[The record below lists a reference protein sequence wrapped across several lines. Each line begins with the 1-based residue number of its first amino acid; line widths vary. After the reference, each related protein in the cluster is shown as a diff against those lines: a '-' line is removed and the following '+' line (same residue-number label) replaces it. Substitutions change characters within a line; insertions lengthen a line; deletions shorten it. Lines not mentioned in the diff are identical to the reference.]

1 MNILITA
8 GGTEEKIDQ
17 VRRITNTS
25 TGQTG
30 LFLAQQLQA
39 HGHEIFYVRA
49 KKAETFLK
57 SNREIVF
64 ESADEL
70 EKAIQQTL
78 NTYHI
83 DIVIQCAAVSDFSV
97 DKIVLNGELFE
108 PENLKKIS
116 SRDSVEIVLKARK
129 KTITQIKH
137 MSSNSMP
144 IVIGFKLTNTEDPLE
159 RIDAVLRLSEH
170 PNIDFVIHN
179 DLSEM
184 TETQHPTK
192 IYFKDKV
199 LFEGNTKMDLANN
212 LLALIQNLKEA
223 HSYDLM
229 S

>member
-30 LFLAQQLQA
+30 LFLAHQLQA

-49 KKAETFLK
+49 KKAEKFVRA
-57 SNREIVF
+57 NREIVF

-70 EKAIQQTL
+70 ENAIQQIL
-78 NTYHI
+78 NAHHI
-83 DIVIQCAAVSDFSV
+83 DIVIQCAAISDFRV

-129 KTITQIKH
+129 KIITQIKN

-144 IVIGFKLTNTEDPLE
+144 IVIGFKLTNTDDPLE
-159 RIDAVLRLSEH
+159 RKEAVLRLSNH
-170 PNIDFVIHN
+170 PDINFIIHN
-179 DLSEM
+179 DL
-184 TETQHPTK
+184 TEITDVQHPTK

-199 LFEGNTKMDLANN
+199 LFEGQTKSDLANN
-212 LLALIQNLKEA
+212 ILLLIQNLKGA
-223 HSYDLM
+223 YSYDLM